1 MNILLVEKTFLKILT
16 TNCLPSKCFGKI
28 WKFMHASFFFFF
40 LPAFQTLGLNSTL
53 RITLDFSESYKLSSG
68 RSIWL
73 LLFKSKVLQKCSYEM
88 WIWFSS
94 HSFTYIASYFP
105 SPANTKYFIFNLA
118 KLYLYLHGTFQVS
131 EIGNKSKNLGKKRT

>member
-1 MNILLVEKTFLKILT
+1 MPPSHLSTLERFGNLCMLLLL
-16 TNCLPSKCFGKI
+16 
-28 WKFMHASFFFFF
+28 FFS
-40 LPAFQTLGLNSTL
+40 LPAFQTLGLNFTL
-53 RITLDFSESYKLSSG
+53 RVTFDFSESYKLSSG

-73 LLFKSKVLQKCSYEM
+73 PLFKSKVLQKCSYEM
-88 WIWFSS
+88 WVWFSP

-131 EIGNKSKNLGKKRT
+131 EIGNKSKNLGKKRDLRTER